1 VGVGYTVRRESEFG
15 RMQEGLRIRRETNER
30 TMPLRG
36 EKREEAKIIYQ
47 SKRDLSK
54 SGEEI
59 ELRTTQVLGL

>member
-1 VGVGYTVRRESEFG
+1 
-15 RMQEGLRIRRETNER
+15 MQEGLRIRRETNER